1 MTGTDKIKAR
11 ILEDAQAKA
20 SEIVAQARKEAQ
32 EILNQAKSEAAQK
45 KADILK
51 KAEADG
57 NEAYRRLLS
66 TAELEGRKEL
76 LRARQEMV
84 EAAFRGAL
92 QKIVD
97 LPDREYQKLLE
108 DMVVRAATKGN
119 GEILLS
125 EKDRSRID
133 KDFLS
138 NINKRLKDAGIEG
151 NLVLSK
157 DSIRTSGGFILRSG
171 DMEVN
176 STFEILFG
184 MLKPELENEVVKI
197 LFGT

>member
-57 NEAYRRLLS
+57 NEAYRRLFS